1 MYVSRGLIRGK
12 QYFFQKV
19 VLLCFRILSEF
30 IMDIRQKKNG
40 WFVKHA
46 SYQSIRL
53 FWEKTEFFSSVFLEF
68 KLKVFQL
75 LAWIWGKPVGTS
87 LFVSTGNFWRERAAA
102 WKTHFCFI
110 CGLWLKTFRT
120 SGKNACARF
129 VETGSLGSKKYTCRI
144 IFRKFLN
151 FFDNSSC
158 ERLVLSFVFF
168 FGFSARKFLDKSSRA
183 EFSKVHSTC
192 SKIFLEKTPCS
203 KSSLFFLK
211 SFSDIERCFFGHR
224 QKTCALFVK
233 TSLQVFR
240 RSFWRKKIYFFP
252 ILLRIEQK
260 DSLLPSKQLG
270 SVIVTSF
277 CLSRGGFQRKTF
289 FSKKAVFLQ
298 CRTLGENFYW
308 RWRKNEGSSLKTAFY
323 VSRWRF
329 SWKFFAMWK
338 LFFLCFPTLSNNYRS
353 LVKIFWR
360 SCQNC
365 MVDEK
370 NLRKRVF

>member
-12 QYFFQKV
+12 QYFFEKV

-168 FGFSARKFLDKSSRA
+168 FW
-183 EFSKVHSTC
+183 V
-192 SKIFLEKTPCS
+192 
-203 KSSLFFLK
+203 
-211 SFSDIERCFFGHR
+211 
-224 QKTCALFVK
+224 
-233 TSLQVFR
+233 
-240 RSFWRKKIYFFP
+240 
-252 ILLRIEQK
+252 
-260 DSLLPSKQLG
+260 
-270 SVIVTSF
+270 
-277 CLSRGGFQRKTF
+277 
-289 FSKKAVFLQ
+289 FSKKISRQIFPRRVLKSALYVF
-298 CRTLGENFYW
+298 
-308 RWRKNEGSSLKTAFY
+308 KNLP
-323 VSRWRF
+323 
-329 SWKFFAMWK
+329 WKNP
-338 LFFLCFPTLSNNYRS
+338 LF
-353 LVKIFWR
+353 KIFFVFFKIVFRYWAMFFWT
-360 SCQNC
+360 SP
-365 MVDEK
+365 K
-370 NLRKRVF
+370 NLRSICQNIPPSFQTIILKKKNLFFPHFTPNWAKRFPTSE